1 MVQVNVHEAKTT
13 LSRLLD
19 AVESGAEREIVIARN
34 GKPVG
39 RLVPMTEQHPGVL
52 GIAKGKYRIPGTID
66 ELNPEIEKL
75 FHGKLD

>member
-1 MVQVNVHEAKTT
+1 MSYVNVHEAKTN

-19 AVESGAEREIVIARN
+19 AVESGAESEIVIARN

-39 RLVPMTEQHPGVL
+39 KLVPMPKKRVSLL
-52 GIAKGKYRIPGTID
+52 GIAEGKYVIPDDID

-75 FHGKLD
+75 FHGELD